1 MTLHIAGL
9 SKSVAGRRI
18 IDALTL
24 DVVPGERLA
33 FVGPPGSGKSTLL
46 ALIAGLLRP
55 DAGSLSIGG
64 FDMYYQPAQAKR
76 RVGYVPQEAPGVAP
90 LTADE
95 YLRLLAE
102 IYGLSEQ
109 QFVERAEALS
119 WLRDDASPR
128 RTRLLGAMLHLP
140 SLLLIDE
147 PRAWPTEDLEAV
159 ERAAA
164 ETVREGGATIIATRD
179 GVVAQRLH
187 ARVVALGT
195 LSAAAGGTP

>member
-1 MTLHIAGL
+1 MAGQR
-9 SKSVAGRRI
+9 VIG
-18 IDALTL
+18 ALTL

-33 FVGPPGSGKSTLL
+33 VVGPPGSGKSTLL

-55 DAGSLSIGG
+55 DAGALSIGG

-76 RVGYVPQEAPGVAP
+76 RVGYVPQEAPSVTP
-90 LTADE
+90 LSTDE

-147 PRAWPTEDLEAV
+147 PRAWPVEDLEAL

-164 ETVREGGATIIATRD
+164 EIVHEGGAVMVATRD
-179 GVVAQRLH
+179 GAIAERLH
-187 ARVVALGT
+187 ARVMELDPRILV
-195 LSAAAGGTP
+195 AGGAP